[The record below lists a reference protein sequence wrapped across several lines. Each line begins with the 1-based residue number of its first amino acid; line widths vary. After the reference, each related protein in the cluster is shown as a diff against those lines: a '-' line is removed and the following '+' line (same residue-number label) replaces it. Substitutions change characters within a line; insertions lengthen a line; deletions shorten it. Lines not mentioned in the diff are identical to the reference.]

1 MGLKHC
7 APRKHFQK
15 PCSVLNIIP
24 GYTDTNAHSRLPL
37 ACRINSTPQA
47 WKDFIKSGGVSPS
60 GNHRGKCKHAQ
71 GGRTKVCLSAHTET
85 WSHSCMWHITQPS
98 HYECNLTLPPLRSA
112 APPDDGGFQPRKD
125 AFHLK
130 CRVAGG
136 IGGERQRQTHAN
148 MRKADIV
155 DGKSIADIMDEMPSH
170 RVHTL
175 EDVQT
180 HITYVA
186 AHWSRIRAF
195 ITKGKVVR
203 FFIMRCV

>member
-1 MGLKHC
+1 MMEVYNHVRTRAISSAEWQEASG
-7 APRKHFQK
+7 
-15 PCSVLNIIP
+15 V
-24 GYTDTNAHSRLPL
+24 NANAR
-37 ACRINSTPQA
+37 
-47 WKDFIKSGGVSPS
+47 
-60 GNHRGKCKHAQ
+60 
-71 GGRTKVCLSAHTET
+71 HT
-85 WSHSCMWHITQPS
+85 H
-98 HYECNLTLPPLRSA
+98 
-112 APPDDGGFQPRKD
+112 
-125 AFHLK
+125 
-130 CRVAGG
+130 
-136 IGGERQRQTHAN
+136 N

-180 HITYVA
+180 LITYVA